1 MTKSLETETHEVE
14 GLVIAT
20 PAKRSKALSSAA
32 DQTFLNIIIGLSSVV
47 LIAVLLYGAVLI
59 TGGLPA
65 FAQQGLGFLFGLEW
79 NPGTQVFQA
88 LPFIAGTI
96 FTAFGALL
104 IAVPLSVASALFIAE
119 YAPPWL
125 AAPVGYLI
133 ELLAAIP
140 SVVYGLWGIFVL
152 IPAVRGFQTWFVGAT
167 GVNWTPLGT
176 GLLSAILVLSVM
188 VVPFIC
194 AIARDVI
201 KLVPNDQREAAY
213 ALGATKWEVIRYGI
227 LPFARA
233 GILGG
238 VILGLGRAI
247 GETLA
252 VTMVIGN
259 ANQIATNPFASTAT
273 MSSIIASNFGEA
285 SDAMRPALIA
295 MGFML
300 LVFSVVIN
308 AIARVVIT
316 KLTPVGTR

>member
-1 MTKSLETETHEVE
+1 V
-14 GLVIAT
+14 T
-20 PAKRSKALSSAA
+20 PTVASSVRRPRGLSSRA
-32 DQTFLNIIIGLSSVV
+32 DNIFRNIIIALASVV
-47 LIAVLLYGAVLI
+47 LIATAAYGFVLI
-59 TGGLPA
+59 VGGAPA
-65 FAQQGLGFLFGLEW
+65 LQKEGLGFLFGLEW
-79 NPGTQVFQA
+79 NPGTNVYQA
-88 LPFIAGTI
+88 LPFIAGTF
-96 FTAFGALL
+96 FTALGALVL
-104 IAVPLSVASALFIAE
+104 AVPLSVAAALFIAE
-119 YAPPWL
+119 YAPRWL
-125 AAPVGYLI
+125 ATPVGYLI

-152 IPAVRGFQTWFVGAT
+152 IPAVRAFEQWFVSVT
-167 GVNWTPLGT
+167 GVPWTPTGT
-176 GLLSAILVLSVM
+176 GLLSAILILAVM
-188 VVPFIC
+188 VVPFVC

-201 KLVPNDQREAAY
+201 TLVPNDQREAAY

-259 ANQIATNPFASTAT
+259 ANRIAANPFDSTAT

-295 MGFML
+295 IGFLL
-300 LVFSVVIN
+300 LVFSVVVN
-308 AIARVVIT
+308 VIARVVIT
-316 KLTPVGTR
+316 RLTPVGTR

>member
-1 MTKSLETETHEVE
+1 L
-14 GLVIAT
+14 
-20 PAKRSKALSSAA
+20 KRSR
-32 DQTFLNIIIGLSSVV
+32 GLSSRADNVFKNVIIALASVV
-47 LIAVLLYGAVLI
+47 LLATVAYGFVLVL
-59 TGGLPA
+59 GGLPA
-65 FAQQGLGFLFGLEW
+65 LQKEGLGFLFGLEW
-79 NPGTQVFQA
+79 NPGTNVYQA
-88 LPFIAGTI
+88 LPFIAGTV
-96 FTAFGALL
+96 FTALGAL
-104 IAVPLSVASALFIAE
+104 IVAVPLAVASALFIAE
-119 YAPPWL
+119 YAPRWL

-152 IPAVRGFQTWFVGAT
+152 IPAVRGFQQWFVSVT
-167 GVNWTPLGT
+167 GVPWIPSGT
-176 GLLSAILVLSVM
+176 GLLSATLVLAVM
-188 VVPFIC
+188 VIPFIC

-201 KLVPNDQREAAY
+201 QLVPNDQREAAY

-259 ANQIATNPFASTAT
+259 ANRIATNPFDSTAT

-285 SDAMRPALIA
+285 SDAMRPALVGI
-295 MGFML
+295 GFLL
-300 LVFSVVIN
+300 LVFSVVVN
-308 AIARVVIT
+308 VLARVVIT
-316 KLTPVGTR
+316 RLTPVGTR

>member
-1 MTKSLETETHEVE
+1 M
-14 GLVIAT
+14 IAT
-20 PAKRSKALSSAA
+20 PARRSKALSSAA
-32 DQTFLNIIIGLSSVV
+32 DQTFLNIVIGLSSVV
-47 LIAVLLYGAVLI
+47 LIAVMLYGVVLI

-65 FAQQGLGFLFGLEW
+65 FAREGLGFLFGLEW

-88 LPFIAGTI
+88 FPFIAGTA

-152 IPAVRGFQTWFVGAT
+152 IPAVRGFQTWFVGLT
-167 GVNWTPLGT
+167 GVDWTPLGT

-295 MGFML
+295 MGFLL
-300 LVFSVVIN
+300 LVFSVLIN
-308 AIARVVIT
+308 AIARIIIT

>member
-1 MTKSLETETHEVE
+1 V
-14 GLVIAT
+14 T
-20 PAKRSKALSSAA
+20 PTVSTPLKRSRGLSSRA
-32 DQTFLNIIIGLSSVV
+32 DNVFKNLIIGLAS
-47 LIAVLLYGAVLI
+47 IVLLATAAYGFVLVL
-59 TGGLPA
+59 GGLPA
-65 FAQQGLGFLFGLEW
+65 LQKEGLGFLFGLEW
-79 NPGTQVFQA
+79 NPGTGVYQA
-88 LPFIAGTI
+88 LPFIAGTF
-96 FTAFGALL
+96 FTALGALV
-104 IAVPLSVASALFIAE
+104 IAVPLSVAAALFIAE
-119 YAPPWL
+119 YAPKWL
-125 AAPVGYLI
+125 ATPVGYLI

-152 IPAVRGFQTWFVGAT
+152 IPVVRGFQQWFVSLT
-167 GVNWTPLGT
+167 GVDWLPIGT
-176 GLLSAILVLSVM
+176 GLMSATLVLSVM
-188 VVPFIC
+188 VIPFIC

-201 KLVPNDQREAAY
+201 QLVPNDQREAAY

-259 ANQIATNPFASTAT
+259 ANRIATNPFDSTAT

-295 MGFML
+295 IGFLL
-300 LVFSVVIN
+300 LVFSVVVN
-308 AIARVVIT
+308 VLARVVIT
-316 KLTPVGTR
+316 RLTPVGTR

>member
-1 MTKSLETETHEVE
+1 V
-14 GLVIAT
+14 T
-20 PAKRSKALSSAA
+20 PTVASSVRRPRGLSSRA
-32 DQTFLNIIIGLSSVV
+32 DNVFRNIIIALASVV
-47 LIAVLLYGAVLI
+47 LIATAAYGFVLI
-59 TGGLPA
+59 VGGAPA
-65 FAQQGLGFLFGLEW
+65 LQKEGLGFLFGLEW
-79 NPGTQVFQA
+79 NPGTNVYQA
-88 LPFIAGTI
+88 LPFIAGTF
-96 FTAFGALL
+96 FTALGALV
-104 IAVPLSVASALFIAE
+104 IAVPLSVAAALFIAE
-119 YAPPWL
+119 YAPRWL

-152 IPAVRGFQTWFVGAT
+152 IPAVRAFEQWFVSVT
-167 GVNWTPLGT
+167 GVPWTPTGT
-176 GLLSAILVLSVM
+176 GLLSAILILAVM
-188 VVPFIC
+188 VVPFVC

-201 KLVPNDQREAAY
+201 TLVPNDQREAAY

-259 ANQIATNPFASTAT
+259 ANRIAANPFDSTAT

-285 SDAMRPALIA
+285 SDAMRPALIGI
-295 MGFML
+295 GFL
-300 LVFSVVIN
+300 LLIFSVVVN
-308 AIARVVIT
+308 VIARVVIT
-316 KLTPVGTR
+316 RLTPVGTR

>member
-1 MTKSLETETHEVE
+1 V
-14 GLVIAT
+14 T
-20 PAKRSKALSSAA
+20 PTVASSVRRPRGLSSRA
-32 DQTFLNIIIGLSSVV
+32 DNIFRNIIIALASVV
-47 LIAVLLYGAVLI
+47 LIATAAYGFVLI
-59 TGGLPA
+59 VGGAPA
-65 FAQQGLGFLFGLEW
+65 LQKEGLGFLFGLEW
-79 NPGTQVFQA
+79 NPGTNVYQA
-88 LPFIAGTI
+88 LPFIAGTF
-96 FTAFGALL
+96 FTALGALVL
-104 IAVPLSVASALFIAE
+104 AVPLSVAAALFIAE
-119 YAPPWL
+119 YAPRWL
-125 AAPVGYLI
+125 ATPVGYLI

-152 IPAVRGFQTWFVGAT
+152 IPAVRAFEQWFVSVT
-167 GVNWTPLGT
+167 GVP
-176 GLLSAILVLSVM
+176 GLLSAILILAVM
-188 VVPFIC
+188 VVPFVC

-201 KLVPNDQREAAY
+201 TLVPNDQREAAY

-259 ANQIATNPFASTAT
+259 ANRIAANPFDSTAP

-295 MGFML
+295 IGFLL
-300 LVFSVVIN
+300 LVFSVVVN
-308 AIARVVIT
+308 VIARVVIT
-316 KLTPVGTR
+316 RLTPVGTR